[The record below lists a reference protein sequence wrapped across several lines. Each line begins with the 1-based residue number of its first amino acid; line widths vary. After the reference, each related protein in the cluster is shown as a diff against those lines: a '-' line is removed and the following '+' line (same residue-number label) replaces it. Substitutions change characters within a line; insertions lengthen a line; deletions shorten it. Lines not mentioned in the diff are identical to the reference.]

1 MPRFAI
7 PRITKYYMAVMI
19 LNMLSLVLACLT
31 MNLNKR
37 RVRVPKWVVFI
48 VIKCLGQLFL
58 CNVPVRFRKQRKQ
71 NDIQRQLVVSGRKA
85 TAFALADAAEELLVQ
100 QNSYHDD
107 WIYINS
113 ILNRVF
119 FAMFLFAVITA
130 MSLVIQQ

>member
-1 MPRFAI
+1 
-7 PRITKYYMAVMI
+7 
-19 LNMLSLVLACLT
+19 
-31 MNLNKR
+31 
-37 RVRVPKWVVFI
+37 
-48 VIKCLGQLFL
+48 
-58 CNVPVRFRKQRKQ
+58 
-71 NDIQRQLVVSGRKA
+71 VVSGRKA